1 MYNVITK
8 FGMYAIL
15 GITVLVLVIAG
26 FSYQATNQ
34 VDLLLNLA
42 YVLVFLAIGAAV
54 VLPLLMSL
62 KNPKILI
69 GSGIGIG
76 VLGALFGVCYSSAS
90 AEITPL
96 YKNLGVSMEQIQLSG
111 GLIQTTM
118 VLIIIAVG
126 AVILGE
132 LSKVVR

>member
-1 MYNVITK
+1 MYNIITK
-8 FGMYAIL
+8 FGMYVIV

-26 FSYQATNQ
+26 LSYQATNQ

-42 YVLVFLAIGAAV
+42 YVLVFIAVIAAV
-54 VLPLLMSL
+54 ILPLLISL
-62 KNPKILI
+62 KNPKVLVR
-69 GSGIGIG
+69 SGLGIG
-76 VLGALFGVCYSSAS
+76 VLVGLFGICYSSAS

-96 YKNLGVSMEQIQLSG
+96 YKNLGVSMEQVQLSG
-111 GLIQTTM
+111 GLIQSTI